1 MASIRDA
8 DVLGSKLKKL
18 ADIERFHD
26 VFVDKVEKRYNSY
39 RGVLKENSDAAQW
52 RSRAHPP
59 YSRNT
64 VETFVANLVEDSLH
78 FDVIPRAIMGDV
90 QVDPQTL
97 LDGSESAERL
107 LNHFLEID
115 RFKENQR
122 LLALQAA
129 ITGLTVLKVFWRYEV
144 SNGRVIRDDP
154 GMAVVDVRDFIF
166 PPNSQSIEKMPYC
179 FHRVWKSLDEL
190 KDLEKRGIYKNIS
203 QLGEEGVQS
212 SGSGKGGHE
221 EELFGYER
229 TRGLIEVLE
238 YWTPKSTCTI
248 AKRQVVIQ
256 SPRDNPFNFDH
267 LGNRYP
273 FEACS
278 SMPDLFRIP
287 GMGEIELLS
296 DLQEMIWGL
305 MNQRL
310 DNAELVS
317 NAIIMMRSDLEDPD
331 AYEFAPGEK
340 WLVDD
345 PAQIKWFEPNPQVS
359 RGLIESESML
369 RGDMQQV
376 TGGLPLLS
384 GAENIDQKTA
394 TGVSI
399 VTSLAQRLLVA
410 KKQQF
415 MWAYERVAEK
425 WLAMASQFLRKSTLI
440 PIIGQDGARTFL
452 EVFPPDDVSGF
463 RVKIRTTSESALRQ
477 ERRAEAQSLLQVAT
491 QLAPLLQMA
500 GTPLNLKAFMEDL
513 LDAFNKETRERYF
526 SALPQMQM
534 GGGPPGAPGGQPAG
548 VTEPGTGFSSP
559 QAVSPLAPSN
569 PTSMSPEV
577 FLQQLAAMEGGGRN
591 AG

>member
-78 FDVIPRAIMGDV
+78 FDVIPRAVMGNSG
-90 QVDPQTL
+90 VDPLTL
-97 LDGSESAERL
+97 LDGAEAGERL
-107 LNHFLEID
+107 LNYHLEID
-115 RFKENQR
+115 RFKEKQR
-122 LLALQAA
+122 ALALQAA
-129 ITGLTVLKVFWRYEV
+129 ITGLTVLKVFWRYEER
-144 SNGRVIRDDP
+144 NGQVISDNP

-190 KDLEKRGIYKNIS
+190 KDLEKKGVYKNIS
-203 QLGEEGVQS
+203 QLGEEGLS
-212 SGSGKGGHE
+212 GGSGRGGHE

-238 YWTPKSTCTI
+238 YWAPESTCTI

-256 SPRDNPFNFDH
+256 SPRNNPFSFEH
-267 LGNRYP
+267 LLNRYP
-273 FEACS
+273 FEGCS

-296 DLQEMIWGL
+296 DIQEMIWDM
-305 MNQRL
+305 MNQRH
-310 DNAELVS
+310 DNARFSS
-317 NAIIMMRSDLEDPD
+317 NAIILMRSDLEDTD

-345 PAQIKWFEPNPQVS
+345 PQQIKWFEPNPEVS

-415 MWAYERVAEK
+415 MWAYERMAEK
-425 WLAMASQFLRKSTLI
+425 WLAMASQFLEGSTLL
-440 PIIGQDGARTFL
+440 PIVGEDGARTFL
-452 EVFPPDDVSGF
+452 EVFPPDDVTKL
-463 RVKIRTTSESALRQ
+463 RVKIRPTSESALRQ

-491 QLAPLLQMA
+491 QMAPLLQMA
-500 GTPLNLKAFMEDL
+500 GTPLNLKAFVEDL
-513 LDAFNKETRERYF
+513 LDAFDKDTRERYF
-526 SALPQMQM
+526 SMQPQMQM

-559 QAVSPLAPSN
+559 QSVSPLAPSN

-577 FLQQLAAMEGGGRN
+577 FLQQLAAMEGGGTN
-591 AG
+591 V

>member
-8 DVLGSKLKKL
+8 DVLGLKLKKL
-18 ADIERFHD
+18 ADIERYHD

-78 FDVIPRAIMGDV
+78 FDVIPRSVMGNAGI
-90 QVDPQTL
+90 DPLTL
-97 LDGSESAERL
+97 LDGAEAGERL
-107 LNHFLEID
+107 LNYHLEID
-115 RFKENQR
+115 RFKEKQR
-122 LLALQAA
+122 ALALQAA
-129 ITGLTVLKVFWRYEV
+129 ITGLTVLKVFWNFEER
-144 SNGRVIRDDP
+144 NGRTIQDNP

-190 KDLEKRGIYKNIS
+190 KDLEKKGVYKNIS
-203 QLGEEGVQS
+203 QLGEEGLS
-212 SGSGKGGHE
+212 GGSGRGGHE

-238 YWTPKSTCTI
+238 YWAPQSTCTI

-273 FEACS
+273 FEGCS

-296 DLQEMIWGL
+296 DIQEMIWDF
-305 MNQRL
+305 MNQRH
-310 DNAELVS
+310 DNAKLS
-317 NAIIMMRSDLEDPD
+317 SSAIIMMRSDLEDLD
-331 AYEFAPGEK
+331 AYRFAPGEK
-340 WLVDD
+340 WQVDD

-415 MWAYERVAEK
+415 MWAYERMAEK
-425 WLAMASQFLRKSTLI
+425 WLAMSSQFLSGSTLL
-440 PIIGQDGARTFL
+440 PIIGEDGARTFL
-452 EVFPPDDVSGF
+452 EVFPPDDATKF
-463 RVKIRTTSESALRQ
+463 RVKIRPTSESALRQ

-491 QLAPLLQMA
+491 QMAPLLQMA
-500 GTPLNLKAFMEDL
+500 GTPLNLKAFVEDL
-513 LDAFNKETRERYF
+513 LDAFDKDTRERYF
-526 SALPQMQM
+526 SQLPQMQM

-577 FLQQLAAMEGGGRN
+577 FLQQLAAMGGGGTN
-591 AG
+591 V